1 MAINGRVRVALTAW
15 RQVTISLAALA
26 ASGSVLAIP
35 STAGAVKPDYVRI
48 VGNQSSRDGARPTL
62 IVLHTTTDP
71 DGGRPR
77 FWDKPGLK
85 DLKRLGAWFDNPGS
99 AVSSHVANDAQGHDA
114 RYVKDARK
122 AWTEVAFNSVSLSIE
137 QIGTDAY
144 SRGKWLTQRAAQLK
158 DTARWIAHWHRRWG
172 IPIARAKVSGSTV
185 VRPGVATH
193 AQLGSA
199 GGGHDDPGPGY
210 PLGHVLKL
218 ARSLAAG

>member
-1 MAINGRVRVALTAW
+1 MAIHGRIRVALT
-15 RQVTISLAALA
+15 RRTQVISLAALA
-26 ASGSVLAIP
+26 AAASALAIP
-35 STAGAVKPDYVRI
+35 STAGAVKPDYTRI
-48 VGNQSSRDGARPTL
+48 VGNQSSRDGARPSL
-62 IVLHTTTDP
+62 IVLHTTTDS
-71 DGGRPR
+71 DGSRPR
-77 FWDKPGLK
+77 FTDRPGLR
-85 DLKRLGAWFDNPGS
+85 DLKRLGAWFDNPRS

-144 SRGKWLTQRAAQLK
+144 SRGKWLTQRAAQLEN
-158 DTARWIAHWHRRWG
+158 TARWIAHWHRRFD
-172 IPIARAKVSGSTV
+172 IPIARAEVSGSTV

-210 PLGHVLKL
+210 PLGHVLKR
-218 ARSLAAG
+218 ARALAAR

>member
-1 MAINGRVRVALTAW
+1 MAIRGRIRVAATRRTHLICRACLATAA
-15 RQVTISLAALA
+15 VA
-26 ASGSVLAIP
+26 LAIP
-35 STAGAVKPDYVRI
+35 AAAGAVKLDYVHI
-48 VGNQSSRDGARPTL
+48 VGNQSSRDGARPSL

-71 DGGRPR
+71 DGGGPH
-77 FWDKPGLK
+77 FWDEPGLK
-85 DLKRLGAWFDNPGS
+85 DLRQLGAWFGNPDS
-99 AVSSHVANDAQGHDA
+99 AVSSHIANDEQGHDA
-114 RYVKDARK
+114 RYVRDGRK

-144 SRGKWLTQRAAQLK
+144 SRRTWLTQRAAQLEN
-158 DTARWIAHWHRRWG
+158 TAEWIAHWHRRWG

-185 VRPGVATH
+185 LRPGVTTH

-210 PLGHVLKL
+210 PLGHVLVL